1 MAKIHREDN
10 ARQAAVAGRL
20 IAESLWRRAIGNK
33 LLARKRAPSGRI
45 LSNQWCAIIASLLY
59 LCRQEAIGKACR
71 VWKYS
76 CAQKCLQC
84 LKRLQSAEVPA
95 VPGKTAGERKPL
107 AESCGASVLRATN
120 EFGMGRMK
128 SEILNEN
135 PEQVTSTKERLVK
148 CVKEVLPS
156 TTKTC
161 IWLLKITL
169 GVSVLI
175 LFMRYF
181 KILPWLSATLGP
193 LFNHFGL
200 PGEAALAYVSG
211 YFVNMYA
218 MLAIAGSMDLT
229 ARAITILGV
238 MSLCSHNM
246 ITETAVQGKTG
257 ANPVRV
263 VITRTLAGF
272 VLAFVLNLI
281 LPLSQSD
288 IAMLGGAVGE
298 SEAAVASVAEAPTG
312 VASAAGAPATVASV
326 AEAPAGVTSVAETA
340 PAAVASLTEAPA
352 AVQPLFKELAV
363 EWCYS
368 TLSILVKMTLLIY
381 SLAILQ
387 RILSEFGVI
396 RWVSKF
402 LKPLLLLFGLPAR
415 CSFLWIIA
423 NILGIAY
430 GGAVM
435 MEEVRAGKLS
445 LRDIKLVN
453 QHIGIS
459 HSNLEDLTLVASIGG
474 IWWVMLLSRWAGS
487 FILVWGYRAE
497 MAIRKKLLTLQT
509 KTTL

>member
-1 MAKIHREDN
+1 
-10 ARQAAVAGRL
+10 
-20 IAESLWRRAIGNK
+20 
-33 LLARKRAPSGRI
+33 
-45 LSNQWCAIIASLLY
+45 
-59 LCRQEAIGKACR
+59 
-71 VWKYS
+71 
-76 CAQKCLQC
+76 
-84 LKRLQSAEVPA
+84 
-95 VPGKTAGERKPL
+95 
-107 AESCGASVLRATN
+107 
-120 EFGMGRMK
+120 MGRMK

-161 IWLLKITL
+161 IWLLKITI

-312 VASAAGAPATVASV
+312 VAAVAEAPATEASIAVASV
-326 AEAPAGVTSVAETA
+326 AEAPAGVTSVAEA
-340 PAAVASLTEAPA
+340 PATVASITEAPA
-352 AVQPLFKELAV
+352 AVQPLFKELVV

>member
-1 MAKIHREDN
+1 
-10 ARQAAVAGRL
+10 
-20 IAESLWRRAIGNK
+20 
-33 LLARKRAPSGRI
+33 
-45 LSNQWCAIIASLLY
+45 
-59 LCRQEAIGKACR
+59 
-71 VWKYS
+71 
-76 CAQKCLQC
+76 
-84 LKRLQSAEVPA
+84 
-95 VPGKTAGERKPL
+95 
-107 AESCGASVLRATN
+107 
-120 EFGMGRMK
+120 MGRMK

-161 IWLLKITL
+161 IWLLKITI

-288 IAMLGGAVGE
+288 IAMLGGAFE
-298 SEAAVASVAEAPTG
+298 KSEAAVASVAEAPTG
-312 VASAAGAPATVASV
+312 VTSVAGTAPA
-326 AEAPAGVTSVAETA
+326 AEAPATEASITVA
-340 PAAVASLTEAPA
+340 PEAPA
-352 AVQPLFKELAV
+352 PVQPLFKELAV

>member
-1 MAKIHREDN
+1 
-10 ARQAAVAGRL
+10 
-20 IAESLWRRAIGNK
+20 
-33 LLARKRAPSGRI
+33 
-45 LSNQWCAIIASLLY
+45 
-59 LCRQEAIGKACR
+59 
-71 VWKYS
+71 
-76 CAQKCLQC
+76 
-84 LKRLQSAEVPA
+84 
-95 VPGKTAGERKPL
+95 
-107 AESCGASVLRATN
+107 
-120 EFGMGRMK
+120 MGRMK

-288 IAMLGGAVGE
+288 IAMLGGAVGK
-298 SEAAVASVAEAPTG
+298 SEAAVASVAEAPAG
-312 VASAAGAPATVASV
+312 VAPAAGAPASEASITVAPTAVASV

-340 PAAVASLTEAPA
+340 PATEASITVAPAAGAPAAEAAVA

-415 CSFLWIIA
+415 CSFLWIVA

-459 HSNLEDLTLVASIGG
+459 HSNLEDLALVASIGG

>member
-1 MAKIHREDN
+1 
-10 ARQAAVAGRL
+10 
-20 IAESLWRRAIGNK
+20 
-33 LLARKRAPSGRI
+33 
-45 LSNQWCAIIASLLY
+45 
-59 LCRQEAIGKACR
+59 
-71 VWKYS
+71 
-76 CAQKCLQC
+76 
-84 LKRLQSAEVPA
+84 
-95 VPGKTAGERKPL
+95 
-107 AESCGASVLRATN
+107 
-120 EFGMGRMK
+120 MGRMK

-161 IWLLKITL
+161 IWLLKITI

-288 IAMLGGAVGE
+288 IAMLGGAVG
-298 SEAAVASVAEAPTG
+298 AS
-312 VASAAGAPATVASV
+312 
-326 AEAPAGVTSVAETA
+326 
-340 PAAVASLTEAPA
+340 EAPA

-415 CSFLWIIA
+415 CSFLWIVA

-459 HSNLEDLTLVASIGG
+459 HSNLEDLALVASIGG
-474 IWWVMLLSRWAGS
+474 IWWVMLVSRWAGS

>member
-1 MAKIHREDN
+1 
-10 ARQAAVAGRL
+10 
-20 IAESLWRRAIGNK
+20 
-33 LLARKRAPSGRI
+33 
-45 LSNQWCAIIASLLY
+45 
-59 LCRQEAIGKACR
+59 
-71 VWKYS
+71 
-76 CAQKCLQC
+76 
-84 LKRLQSAEVPA
+84 
-95 VPGKTAGERKPL
+95 
-107 AESCGASVLRATN
+107 
-120 EFGMGRMK
+120 MGRMK

-161 IWLLKITL
+161 IWLLKITI

-298 SEAAVASVAEAPTG
+298 SEAAVASI
-312 VASAAGAPATVASV
+312 TV
-326 AEAPAGVTSVAETA
+326 A
-340 PAAVASLTEAPA
+340 PAAEASIIEAPA

>member
-1 MAKIHREDN
+1 M
-10 ARQAAVAGRL
+10 
-20 IAESLWRRAIGNK
+20 
-33 LLARKRAPSGRI
+33 
-45 LSNQWCAIIASLLY
+45 C
-59 LCRQEAIGKACR
+59 
-71 VWKYS
+71 
-76 CAQKCLQC
+76 
-84 LKRLQSAEVPA
+84 AEVPA

-107 AESCGASVLRATN
+107 AESCVASVLRATN

-161 IWLLKITL
+161 IWLLKITI

-298 SEAAVASVAEAPTG
+298 SEAAVA
-312 VASAAGAPATVASV
+312 
-326 AEAPAGVTSVAETA
+326 
-340 PAAVASLTEAPA
+340 AVA

-415 CSFLWIIA
+415 CSFLWIVA

>member
-1 MAKIHREDN
+1 MVCN
-10 ARQAAVAGRL
+10 YCFFVVSLQAR
-20 IAESLWRRAIGNK
+20 
-33 LLARKRAPSGRI
+33 
-45 LSNQWCAIIASLLY
+45 
-59 LCRQEAIGKACR
+59 GK
-71 VWKYS
+71 W
-76 CAQKCLQC
+76 QKCLQC
-84 LKRLQSAEVPA
+84 LEIQVCAEVPA

-288 IAMLGGAVGE
+288 IAMLGGAFE
-298 SEAAVASVAEAPTG
+298 KSEAAVASVAEAPTG
-312 VASAAGAPATVASV
+312 VAPAAVASV
-326 AEAPAGVTSVAETA
+326 AEAPAGVA
-340 PAAVASLTEAPA
+340 PAAGAPATEASIAVAPAAGAPASEASIAVAPAAETPASKASITVAPA

-445 LRDIKLVN
+445 LRDIKLIN

>member
-1 MAKIHREDN
+1 MVCN
-10 ARQAAVAGRL
+10 YCFFVVSLQAR
-20 IAESLWRRAIGNK
+20 
-33 LLARKRAPSGRI
+33 
-45 LSNQWCAIIASLLY
+45 
-59 LCRQEAIGKACR
+59 GK
-71 VWKYS
+71 WQKW
-76 CAQKCLQC
+76 QKCLLC
-84 LKRLQSAEVPA
+84 LEIQVCAEVPA

-107 AESCGASVLRATN
+107 AESCVASVLRATN

-161 IWLLKITL
+161 IWLLKITI

-298 SEAAVASVAEAPTG
+298 SEAAVA
-312 VASAAGAPATVASV
+312 
-326 AEAPAGVTSVAETA
+326 
-340 PAAVASLTEAPA
+340 AVA

-415 CSFLWIIA
+415 CSFLWIVA

>member
-1 MAKIHREDN
+1 MP
-10 ARQAAVAGRL
+10 AAP
-20 IAESLWRRAIGNK
+20 K
-33 LLARKRAPSGRI
+33 
-45 LSNQWCAIIASLLY
+45 
-59 LCRQEAIGKACR
+59 
-71 VWKYS
+71 
-76 CAQKCLQC
+76 
-84 LKRLQSAEVPA
+84 
-95 VPGKTAGERKPL
+95 KTAGERKPL
-107 AESCGASVLRATN
+107 AESCVASVLRATN

-298 SEAAVASVAEAPTG
+298 SEAAVASVAEAPAD
-312 VASAAGAPATVASV
+312 VAPAAGAPATEASITVAPVAETAPAAEASITVAPAAVASV
-326 AEAPAGVTSVAETA
+326 AEAPAGVA
-340 PAAVASLTEAPA
+340 PAAEAPATEASIAVAPAAETPASKASITVAPA
-352 AVQPLFKELAV
+352 AVQPLFKELVV

-415 CSFLWIIA
+415 CSFLWIVA

>member
-1 MAKIHREDN
+1 M
-10 ARQAAVAGRL
+10 
-20 IAESLWRRAIGNK
+20 
-33 LLARKRAPSGRI
+33 
-45 LSNQWCAIIASLLY
+45 
-59 LCRQEAIGKACR
+59 
-71 VWKYS
+71 
-76 CAQKCLQC
+76 CLQC
-84 LKRLQSAEVPA
+84 LEKLQSAEVPA

-161 IWLLKITL
+161 IWLLKITI

-193 LFNHFGL
+193 VFNHFGL

-288 IAMLGGAVGE
+288 IAMLGGAVGK
-298 SEAAVASVAEAPTG
+298 SEAAVASVAEAPAG
-312 VASAAGAPATVASV
+312 VAPAAGAPATEASITV
-326 AEAPAGVTSVAETA
+326 A
-340 PAAVASLTEAPA
+340 PAAVASITEAPA
-352 AVQPLFKELAV
+352 AVQPLFKELVV

-368 TLSILVKMTLLIY
+368 TVSILVKMTLLIY

>member
-1 MAKIHREDN
+1 
-10 ARQAAVAGRL
+10 
-20 IAESLWRRAIGNK
+20 
-33 LLARKRAPSGRI
+33 
-45 LSNQWCAIIASLLY
+45 
-59 LCRQEAIGKACR
+59 
-71 VWKYS
+71 
-76 CAQKCLQC
+76 
-84 LKRLQSAEVPA
+84 
-95 VPGKTAGERKPL
+95 
-107 AESCGASVLRATN
+107 
-120 EFGMGRMK
+120 MGRMK

-161 IWLLKITL
+161 IWLLKITI

-288 IAMLGGAVGE
+288 IAMLGGAFE
-298 SEAAVASVAEAPTG
+298 KSEAAVASVAEAPTG
-312 VASAAGAPATVASV
+312 VAPAAVASV

-340 PAAVASLTEAPA
+340 PAAGAPASEASIAVAPATVAPAAVASVAEAPATVASITEAPA
-352 AVQPLFKELAV
+352 AVQPLFKELVV

-415 CSFLWIIA
+415 CSFLWIVA

-459 HSNLEDLTLVASIGG
+459 HSNLEDLALVASIGG

>member
-1 MAKIHREDN
+1 MAER
-10 ARQAAVAGRL
+10 
-20 IAESLWRRAIGNK
+20 
-33 LLARKRAPSGRI
+33 LLARAPLLGVCWQRHYGEEPSGKQCWKGRRCEDPSGI
-45 LSNQWCAIIASLLY
+45 NCWQGREQHREESYLTNGVQLLL
-59 LCRQEAIGKACR
+59 LCCIFAGKRQ
-71 VWKYS
+71 V
-76 CAQKCLQC
+76 
-84 LKRLQSAEVPA
+84 AEVPA
-95 VPGKTAGERKPL
+95 VPRKTAGERKPL

-161 IWLLKITL
+161 IWLLKITI

-288 IAMLGGAVGE
+288 IAMLGGAFE
-298 SEAAVASVAEAPTG
+298 KSEAAVASVAEAP
-312 VASAAGAPATVASV
+312 ATVASI
-326 AEAPAGVTSVAETA
+326 
-340 PAAVASLTEAPA
+340 TEAPA
-352 AVQPLFKELAV
+352 AVQPLFKELVV

-415 CSFLWIIA
+415 CSFLWIVA

>member
-1 MAKIHREDN
+1 
-10 ARQAAVAGRL
+10 
-20 IAESLWRRAIGNK
+20 
-33 LLARKRAPSGRI
+33 
-45 LSNQWCAIIASLLY
+45 
-59 LCRQEAIGKACR
+59 
-71 VWKYS
+71 
-76 CAQKCLQC
+76 
-84 LKRLQSAEVPA
+84 
-95 VPGKTAGERKPL
+95 
-107 AESCGASVLRATN
+107 
-120 EFGMGRMK
+120 MGRMK

-161 IWLLKITL
+161 IWLLKITI

-298 SEAAVASVAEAPTG
+298 SEAAVASVAEAPAG
-312 VASAAGAPATVASV
+312 VTSVAVAPAAEAPATEASITVAPVAETAPAAGAPATVASI
-326 AEAPAGVTSVAETA
+326 
-340 PAAVASLTEAPA
+340 TEAPA

-459 HSNLEDLTLVASIGG
+459 HRNLEDLTLVASIGG

>member
-1 MAKIHREDN
+1 MVCN
-10 ARQAAVAGRL
+10 YCFFVVSLQAR
-20 IAESLWRRAIGNK
+20 
-33 LLARKRAPSGRI
+33 
-45 LSNQWCAIIASLLY
+45 
-59 LCRQEAIGKACR
+59 GK
-71 VWKYS
+71 W
-76 CAQKCLQC
+76 QKCLQC
-84 LKRLQSAEVPA
+84 LEIQVCAEVPA

-161 IWLLKITL
+161 IWLLKITI

-298 SEAAVASVAEAPTG
+298 SEAAVASITVAP
-312 VASAAGAPATVASV
+312 AAGAPATEASIAV
-326 AEAPAGVTSVAETA
+326 A
-340 PAAVASLTEAPA
+340 PAAVASITEAPA

>member
-1 MAKIHREDN
+1 M
-10 ARQAAVAGRL
+10 
-20 IAESLWRRAIGNK
+20 
-33 LLARKRAPSGRI
+33 

-59 LCRQEAIGKACR
+59 LCRARGK
-71 VWKYS
+71 W
-76 CAQKCLQC
+76 QKSLQC
-84 LKRLQSAEVPA
+84 LEILVCAEAPA

-288 IAMLGGAVGE
+288 IAMLGGAFE
-298 SEAAVASVAEAPTG
+298 KSEAAVASVAEAPTG
-312 VASAAGAPATVASV
+312 VAPTAVASV
-326 AEAPAGVTSVAETA
+326 AEAPAGVA
-340 PAAVASLTEAPA
+340 PAAGAPATEASITEAPA
-352 AVQPLFKELAV
+352 AVQPLFKELVV

-415 CSFLWIIA
+415 CSFLWIVA

>member
-1 MAKIHREDN
+1 MVCN
-10 ARQAAVAGRL
+10 YCFFVVSLQAR
-20 IAESLWRRAIGNK
+20 
-33 LLARKRAPSGRI
+33 
-45 LSNQWCAIIASLLY
+45 
-59 LCRQEAIGKACR
+59 GK
-71 VWKYS
+71 W
-76 CAQKCLQC
+76 QKCLQC
-84 LKRLQSAEVPA
+84 LEILVCAEEPA

-107 AESCGASVLRATN
+107 AESCVASVLRATN

-161 IWLLKITL
+161 IWLLKITI

-288 IAMLGGAVGE
+288 IAMLGGAFE
-298 SEAAVASVAEAPTG
+298 KSEAAEASIAVAPAAVASVAEAP
-312 VASAAGAPATVASV
+312 AD
-326 AEAPAGVTSVAETA
+326 VTSVAETA
-340 PAAVASLTEAPA
+340 PATVASITEAPA

>member
-1 MAKIHREDN
+1 MVCN
-10 ARQAAVAGRL
+10 YCFFVVSLQAR
-20 IAESLWRRAIGNK
+20 
-33 LLARKRAPSGRI
+33 
-45 LSNQWCAIIASLLY
+45 
-59 LCRQEAIGKACR
+59 GK
-71 VWKYS
+71 W
-76 CAQKCLQC
+76 QKCLQC
-84 LKRLQSAEVPA
+84 LEIQVCAEVPA

-257 ANPVRV
+257 ANLVRV

-298 SEAAVASVAEAPTG
+298 SEAAV
-312 VASAAGAPATVASV
+312 
-326 AEAPAGVTSVAETA
+326 
-340 PAAVASLTEAPA
+340 A

>member
-1 MAKIHREDN
+1 
-10 ARQAAVAGRL
+10 
-20 IAESLWRRAIGNK
+20 
-33 LLARKRAPSGRI
+33 
-45 LSNQWCAIIASLLY
+45 
-59 LCRQEAIGKACR
+59 
-71 VWKYS
+71 
-76 CAQKCLQC
+76 
-84 LKRLQSAEVPA
+84 
-95 VPGKTAGERKPL
+95 
-107 AESCGASVLRATN
+107 
-120 EFGMGRMK
+120 MGRMK

-161 IWLLKITL
+161 IWLLKITI

-288 IAMLGGAVGE
+288 IAMLGGAIGE
-298 SEAAVASVAEAPTG
+298 SEAAVASI
-312 VASAAGAPATVASV
+312 
-326 AEAPAGVTSVAETA
+326 
-340 PAAVASLTEAPA
+340 TEAPA
-352 AVQPLFKELAV
+352 AVQPLFKELVV

-368 TLSILVKMTLLIY
+368 TVSILVKMTLLIY

>member
-1 MAKIHREDN
+1 
-10 ARQAAVAGRL
+10 
-20 IAESLWRRAIGNK
+20 
-33 LLARKRAPSGRI
+33 
-45 LSNQWCAIIASLLY
+45 
-59 LCRQEAIGKACR
+59 
-71 VWKYS
+71 
-76 CAQKCLQC
+76 
-84 LKRLQSAEVPA
+84 
-95 VPGKTAGERKPL
+95 
-107 AESCGASVLRATN
+107 
-120 EFGMGRMK
+120 MGRMK

-148 CVKEVLPS
+148 CIKEVLPS

-161 IWLLKITL
+161 IWLLKITI

-263 VITRTLAGF
+263 VITRTMAGF

-298 SEAAVASVAEAPTG
+298 SEAAVASVAEAP
-312 VASAAGAPATVASV
+312 
-326 AEAPAGVTSVAETA
+326 AGVTSVAETA
-340 PAAVASLTEAPA
+340 PASEASITVAPVAETAPAAEAPATEASIAVAPATVASITVAPEAPA

-368 TLSILVKMTLLIY
+368 TVSILVKMTLLIY

-415 CSFLWIIA
+415 CSFLWIVA

-459 HSNLEDLTLVASIGG
+459 HSNLEDLALVASIGG

>member
-1 MAKIHREDN
+1 
-10 ARQAAVAGRL
+10 
-20 IAESLWRRAIGNK
+20 
-33 LLARKRAPSGRI
+33 
-45 LSNQWCAIIASLLY
+45 
-59 LCRQEAIGKACR
+59 
-71 VWKYS
+71 
-76 CAQKCLQC
+76 
-84 LKRLQSAEVPA
+84 
-95 VPGKTAGERKPL
+95 
-107 AESCGASVLRATN
+107 
-120 EFGMGRMK
+120 MGRMK

-161 IWLLKITL
+161 IWLLKITI

-298 SEAAVASVAEAPTG
+298 SEAAVA
-312 VASAAGAPATVASV
+312 
-326 AEAPAGVTSVAETA
+326 
-340 PAAVASLTEAPA
+340 
-352 AVQPLFKELAV
+352 AVQPLFKDLVV

>member
-1 MAKIHREDN
+1 
-10 ARQAAVAGRL
+10 
-20 IAESLWRRAIGNK
+20 
-33 LLARKRAPSGRI
+33 
-45 LSNQWCAIIASLLY
+45 
-59 LCRQEAIGKACR
+59 
-71 VWKYS
+71 
-76 CAQKCLQC
+76 
-84 LKRLQSAEVPA
+84 
-95 VPGKTAGERKPL
+95 
-107 AESCGASVLRATN
+107 
-120 EFGMGRMK
+120 
-128 SEILNEN
+128 
-135 PEQVTSTKERLVK
+135 
-148 CVKEVLPS
+148 
-156 TTKTC
+156 
-161 IWLLKITL
+161 
-169 GVSVLI
+169 
-175 LFMRYF
+175 MRYF

-298 SEAAVASVAEAPTG
+298 SEAAVASVAEAP
-312 VASAAGAPATVASV
+312 
-326 AEAPAGVTSVAETA
+326 AGVTSVAETA
-340 PAAVASLTEAPA
+340 PATEASIAVAPATVAPAAVASAAVASVAEAPATVASITEAPA

>member
-1 MAKIHREDN
+1 
-10 ARQAAVAGRL
+10 
-20 IAESLWRRAIGNK
+20 
-33 LLARKRAPSGRI
+33 
-45 LSNQWCAIIASLLY
+45 
-59 LCRQEAIGKACR
+59 
-71 VWKYS
+71 
-76 CAQKCLQC
+76 
-84 LKRLQSAEVPA
+84 
-95 VPGKTAGERKPL
+95 
-107 AESCGASVLRATN
+107 
-120 EFGMGRMK
+120 
-128 SEILNEN
+128 
-135 PEQVTSTKERLVK
+135 
-148 CVKEVLPS
+148 
-156 TTKTC
+156 
-161 IWLLKITL
+161 
-169 GVSVLI
+169 
-175 LFMRYF
+175 MRYF

-281 LPLSQSD
+281 LPLSHSD

-312 VASAAGAPATVASV
+312 VAAVAEAPATEASIAVAPATVAPAAVASV

-340 PAAVASLTEAPA
+340 PAAEASITEAPA

>member
-1 MAKIHREDN
+1 
-10 ARQAAVAGRL
+10 
-20 IAESLWRRAIGNK
+20 
-33 LLARKRAPSGRI
+33 
-45 LSNQWCAIIASLLY
+45 
-59 LCRQEAIGKACR
+59 
-71 VWKYS
+71 
-76 CAQKCLQC
+76 
-84 LKRLQSAEVPA
+84 
-95 VPGKTAGERKPL
+95 
-107 AESCGASVLRATN
+107 
-120 EFGMGRMK
+120 MGRMK

-161 IWLLKITL
+161 IWLLKITI

-288 IAMLGGAVGE
+288 IAMLGGAFE
-298 SEAAVASVAEAPTG
+298 KSEAAVASVAEAPTG
-312 VASAAGAPATVASV
+312 VAPAAVASV

-340 PAAVASLTEAPA
+340 PATVAPAAEAPATEASIAVAPAAGAPATEASITEAPEAPA

-415 CSFLWIIA
+415 CSFLWIVA

-459 HSNLEDLTLVASIGG
+459 HSNLEDLALVASIGG

>member
-1 MAKIHREDN
+1 
-10 ARQAAVAGRL
+10 
-20 IAESLWRRAIGNK
+20 
-33 LLARKRAPSGRI
+33 
-45 LSNQWCAIIASLLY
+45 
-59 LCRQEAIGKACR
+59 
-71 VWKYS
+71 
-76 CAQKCLQC
+76 
-84 LKRLQSAEVPA
+84 
-95 VPGKTAGERKPL
+95 
-107 AESCGASVLRATN
+107 
-120 EFGMGRMK
+120 MGRMK

-161 IWLLKITL
+161 IWLLKITI

-288 IAMLGGAVGE
+288 IAMLGGAFE
-298 SEAAVASVAEAPTG
+298 KSEAAVASVAEAPTG
-312 VASAAGAPATVASV
+312 VAAVAEAPATEASIAVAPATVAPAAVASV

-340 PAAVASLTEAPA
+340 PATVASITEAPA
-352 AVQPLFKELAV
+352 AVQPLFKELVV

>member
-1 MAKIHREDN
+1 
-10 ARQAAVAGRL
+10 
-20 IAESLWRRAIGNK
+20 
-33 LLARKRAPSGRI
+33 
-45 LSNQWCAIIASLLY
+45 
-59 LCRQEAIGKACR
+59 
-71 VWKYS
+71 
-76 CAQKCLQC
+76 
-84 LKRLQSAEVPA
+84 
-95 VPGKTAGERKPL
+95 
-107 AESCGASVLRATN
+107 
-120 EFGMGRMK
+120 MGRMK

-161 IWLLKITL
+161 IWLLKITI

-298 SEAAVASVAEAPTG
+298 SEVVVASVAEAPTG
-312 VASAAGAPATVASV
+312 VAAVAEAPATEASIAVAPATVAPAAVASV

-340 PAAVASLTEAPA
+340 PAAVASITEAPA

>member
-1 MAKIHREDN
+1 
-10 ARQAAVAGRL
+10 
-20 IAESLWRRAIGNK
+20 
-33 LLARKRAPSGRI
+33 
-45 LSNQWCAIIASLLY
+45 
-59 LCRQEAIGKACR
+59 
-71 VWKYS
+71 
-76 CAQKCLQC
+76 
-84 LKRLQSAEVPA
+84 
-95 VPGKTAGERKPL
+95 
-107 AESCGASVLRATN
+107 
-120 EFGMGRMK
+120 
-128 SEILNEN
+128 
-135 PEQVTSTKERLVK
+135 
-148 CVKEVLPS
+148 
-156 TTKTC
+156 
-161 IWLLKITL
+161 
-169 GVSVLI
+169 
-175 LFMRYF
+175 
-181 KILPWLSATLGP
+181 
-193 LFNHFGL
+193 
-200 PGEAALAYVSG
+200 
-211 YFVNMYA
+211 
-218 MLAIAGSMDLT
+218 
-229 ARAITILGV
+229 
-238 MSLCSHNM
+238 
-246 ITETAVQGKTG
+246 
-257 ANPVRV
+257 
-263 VITRTLAGF
+263 
-272 VLAFVLNLI
+272 
-281 LPLSQSD
+281 
-288 IAMLGGAVGE
+288 MLGGAFE
-298 SEAAVASVAEAPTG
+298 KSEAAVASI
-312 VASAAGAPATVASV
+312 
-326 AEAPAGVTSVAETA
+326 
-340 PAAVASLTEAPA
+340 TEAPA

>member
-1 MAKIHREDN
+1 
-10 ARQAAVAGRL
+10 
-20 IAESLWRRAIGNK
+20 
-33 LLARKRAPSGRI
+33 
-45 LSNQWCAIIASLLY
+45 
-59 LCRQEAIGKACR
+59 
-71 VWKYS
+71 
-76 CAQKCLQC
+76 
-84 LKRLQSAEVPA
+84 
-95 VPGKTAGERKPL
+95 
-107 AESCGASVLRATN
+107 
-120 EFGMGRMK
+120 MGRMK

-288 IAMLGGAVGE
+288 IAMLGGAFE
-298 SEAAVASVAEAPTG
+298 KSEAAVASVAEAPTG
-312 VASAAGAPATVASV
+312 VAPAAVASV

-340 PAAVASLTEAPA
+340 PATEASITVAPAAGAPATGAPATVASITEAPA

>member
-1 MAKIHREDN
+1 
-10 ARQAAVAGRL
+10 
-20 IAESLWRRAIGNK
+20 
-33 LLARKRAPSGRI
+33 
-45 LSNQWCAIIASLLY
+45 
-59 LCRQEAIGKACR
+59 
-71 VWKYS
+71 
-76 CAQKCLQC
+76 
-84 LKRLQSAEVPA
+84 
-95 VPGKTAGERKPL
+95 
-107 AESCGASVLRATN
+107 
-120 EFGMGRMK
+120 MGRMK

-135 PEQVTSTKERLVK
+135 AEQVTSTKERLVK
-148 CVKEVLPS
+148 CVREVLPS

-298 SEAAVASVAEAPTG
+298 SEAAVASVAEAPAD
-312 VASAAGAPATVASV
+312 VAPAAGAPATEASITVA
-326 AEAPAGVTSVAETA
+326 PVAETA
-340 PAAVASLTEAPA
+340 PAAEASITVAPAAEAPATVASITEAPA

-415 CSFLWIIA
+415 CSFLWIVA

>member
-1 MAKIHREDN
+1 MVCN
-10 ARQAAVAGRL
+10 YCFFVVSLQAR
-20 IAESLWRRAIGNK
+20 
-33 LLARKRAPSGRI
+33 
-45 LSNQWCAIIASLLY
+45 
-59 LCRQEAIGKACR
+59 GK
-71 VWKYS
+71 WQKW
-76 CAQKCLQC
+76 QKCLLC
-84 LKRLQSAEVPA
+84 LEIQVCAEVPA

-107 AESCGASVLRATN
+107 AESCVASVLRATN

-161 IWLLKITL
+161 IWLLKITI

-298 SEAAVASVAEAPTG
+298 SEAAVAPTAVASVAEAPAAVTS
-312 VASAAGAPATVASV
+312 VAETAPATVAPAAGAPATVASII
-326 AEAPAGVTSVAETA
+326 
-340 PAAVASLTEAPA
+340 EAPA

-415 CSFLWIIA
+415 CSFLWIVA

>member
-1 MAKIHREDN
+1 MVCN
-10 ARQAAVAGRL
+10 YCFFVVSLQAR
-20 IAESLWRRAIGNK
+20 
-33 LLARKRAPSGRI
+33 
-45 LSNQWCAIIASLLY
+45 
-59 LCRQEAIGKACR
+59 GK
-71 VWKYS
+71 WHKS
-76 CAQKCLQC
+76 LQC
-84 LKRLQSAEVPA
+84 LEILVCAEVLA
-95 VPGKTAGERKPL
+95 EPGKLRRCKKPL
-107 AESCGASVLRATN
+107 ARRWSASVLRATN

-161 IWLLKITL
+161 IWLLKITI

-288 IAMLGGAVGE
+288 IAMLGGAFE
-298 SEAAVASVAEAPTG
+298 KSEAAVAE
-312 VASAAGAPATVASV
+312 APATEASIAVASV

-340 PAAVASLTEAPA
+340 PAAEASITEAPA

>member
-1 MAKIHREDN
+1 
-10 ARQAAVAGRL
+10 
-20 IAESLWRRAIGNK
+20 
-33 LLARKRAPSGRI
+33 
-45 LSNQWCAIIASLLY
+45 
-59 LCRQEAIGKACR
+59 
-71 VWKYS
+71 
-76 CAQKCLQC
+76 
-84 LKRLQSAEVPA
+84 
-95 VPGKTAGERKPL
+95 
-107 AESCGASVLRATN
+107 
-120 EFGMGRMK
+120 
-128 SEILNEN
+128 
-135 PEQVTSTKERLVK
+135 
-148 CVKEVLPS
+148 
-156 TTKTC
+156 
-161 IWLLKITL
+161 
-169 GVSVLI
+169 
-175 LFMRYF
+175 MRYF

-298 SEAAVASVAEAPTG
+298 SEAAVASVAEAP
-312 VASAAGAPATVASV
+312 ATVASI
-326 AEAPAGVTSVAETA
+326 
-340 PAAVASLTEAPA
+340 TEAPA
-352 AVQPLFKELAV
+352 AVQPLFKELVV

>member
-1 MAKIHREDN
+1 MVCN
-10 ARQAAVAGRL
+10 YCFFVVSLQAR
-20 IAESLWRRAIGNK
+20 
-33 LLARKRAPSGRI
+33 
-45 LSNQWCAIIASLLY
+45 
-59 LCRQEAIGKACR
+59 GK
-71 VWKYS
+71 W
-76 CAQKCLQC
+76 QKCLQC
-84 LKRLQSAEVPA
+84 LEIQVCAEVPA

-161 IWLLKITL
+161 IWLLKITI

-298 SEAAVASVAEAPTG
+298 SEVVVASVAEAP
-312 VASAAGAPATVASV
+312 ATEGSIAVASV

-340 PAAVASLTEAPA
+340 PAAVAPAAEAPATVASITEAPA

>member
-1 MAKIHREDN
+1 M
-10 ARQAAVAGRL
+10 
-20 IAESLWRRAIGNK
+20 
-33 LLARKRAPSGRI
+33 
-45 LSNQWCAIIASLLY
+45 
-59 LCRQEAIGKACR
+59 
-71 VWKYS
+71 
-76 CAQKCLQC
+76 
-84 LKRLQSAEVPA
+84 SAEEPA

-161 IWLLKITL
+161 IWLLKITI

-298 SEAAVASVAEAPTG
+298 SEAAVASI
-312 VASAAGAPATVASV
+312 
-326 AEAPAGVTSVAETA
+326 
-340 PAAVASLTEAPA
+340 TEAPA
-352 AVQPLFKELAV
+352 AVQPLLKELAV

-415 CSFLWIIA
+415 CSFLWIVA

>member
-1 MAKIHREDN
+1 
-10 ARQAAVAGRL
+10 
-20 IAESLWRRAIGNK
+20 
-33 LLARKRAPSGRI
+33 
-45 LSNQWCAIIASLLY
+45 
-59 LCRQEAIGKACR
+59 
-71 VWKYS
+71 
-76 CAQKCLQC
+76 
-84 LKRLQSAEVPA
+84 
-95 VPGKTAGERKPL
+95 
-107 AESCGASVLRATN
+107 
-120 EFGMGRMK
+120 MGRMK

-161 IWLLKITL
+161 IWLLKITI

-298 SEAAVASVAEAPTG
+298 SEAAVA
-312 VASAAGAPATVASV
+312 
-326 AEAPAGVTSVAETA
+326 
-340 PAAVASLTEAPA
+340 AVA

-415 CSFLWIIA
+415 CSFLWIVA

>member
-1 MAKIHREDN
+1 
-10 ARQAAVAGRL
+10 
-20 IAESLWRRAIGNK
+20 
-33 LLARKRAPSGRI
+33 
-45 LSNQWCAIIASLLY
+45 
-59 LCRQEAIGKACR
+59 
-71 VWKYS
+71 
-76 CAQKCLQC
+76 
-84 LKRLQSAEVPA
+84 
-95 VPGKTAGERKPL
+95 
-107 AESCGASVLRATN
+107 
-120 EFGMGRMK
+120 
-128 SEILNEN
+128 
-135 PEQVTSTKERLVK
+135 
-148 CVKEVLPS
+148 
-156 TTKTC
+156 
-161 IWLLKITL
+161 
-169 GVSVLI
+169 
-175 LFMRYF
+175 MRYF

-288 IAMLGGAVGE
+288 IAMLGGAFE
-298 SEAAVASVAEAPTG
+298 KSEAAVASVAEAPTG
-312 VASAAGAPATVASV
+312 VTSVAGTAPA
-326 AEAPAGVTSVAETA
+326 AEAPATEASITVA
-340 PAAVASLTEAPA
+340 PEAPA
-352 AVQPLFKELAV
+352 PVQPLFKELVV

>member
-1 MAKIHREDN
+1 M
-10 ARQAAVAGRL
+10 
-20 IAESLWRRAIGNK
+20 
-33 LLARKRAPSGRI
+33 
-45 LSNQWCAIIASLLY
+45 C
-59 LCRQEAIGKACR
+59 
-71 VWKYS
+71 
-76 CAQKCLQC
+76 
-84 LKRLQSAEVPA
+84 AEVPA

-161 IWLLKITL
+161 IWLLKITI

-288 IAMLGGAVGE
+288 IAMLGGAFE
-298 SEAAVASVAEAPTG
+298 KSEAAVASVT
-312 VASAAGAPATVASV
+312 
-326 AEAPAGVTSVAETA
+326 EAPAGVTSVAETA
-340 PAAVASLTEAPA
+340 PATEASITVAPVAETAPAAGAPATVASITEAPA

>member
-1 MAKIHREDN
+1 
-10 ARQAAVAGRL
+10 
-20 IAESLWRRAIGNK
+20 
-33 LLARKRAPSGRI
+33 
-45 LSNQWCAIIASLLY
+45 
-59 LCRQEAIGKACR
+59 
-71 VWKYS
+71 
-76 CAQKCLQC
+76 
-84 LKRLQSAEVPA
+84 
-95 VPGKTAGERKPL
+95 
-107 AESCGASVLRATN
+107 
-120 EFGMGRMK
+120 MGRMK

-135 PEQVTSTKERLVK
+135 PKQVTSTKERLVK

-161 IWLLKITL
+161 IWLLKITI

-200 PGEAALAYVSG
+200 PGEAALAYVSS

-298 SEAAVASVAEAPTG
+298 SEAAVASVAEVPATVASIAVAPAA
-312 VASAAGAPATVASV
+312 VASAAVASV
-326 AEAPAGVTSVAETA
+326 AEAPAT
-340 PAAVASLTEAPA
+340 VASITEAPA

>member
-1 MAKIHREDN
+1 
-10 ARQAAVAGRL
+10 
-20 IAESLWRRAIGNK
+20 
-33 LLARKRAPSGRI
+33 
-45 LSNQWCAIIASLLY
+45 
-59 LCRQEAIGKACR
+59 
-71 VWKYS
+71 
-76 CAQKCLQC
+76 
-84 LKRLQSAEVPA
+84 
-95 VPGKTAGERKPL
+95 
-107 AESCGASVLRATN
+107 
-120 EFGMGRMK
+120 MGRMK

-148 CVKEVLPS
+148 CIKEVLPS

-161 IWLLKITL
+161 IWLLKITI

-288 IAMLGGAVGE
+288 IAMLGGAFE
-298 SEAAVASVAEAPTG
+298 KSEAAVASI
-312 VASAAGAPATVASV
+312 
-326 AEAPAGVTSVAETA
+326 
-340 PAAVASLTEAPA
+340 TEAPA
-352 AVQPLFKELAV
+352 AVQPLFKELVV

-381 SLAILQ
+381 SLARLQ

>member
-1 MAKIHREDN
+1 MVCN
-10 ARQAAVAGRL
+10 YCFFVVSLQAR
-20 IAESLWRRAIGNK
+20 GN
-33 LLARKRAPSGRI
+33 
-45 LSNQWCAIIASLLY
+45 
-59 LCRQEAIGKACR
+59 RQG
-71 VWKYS
+71 
-76 CAQKCLQC
+76 
-84 LKRLQSAEVPA
+84 LQSLEILVCAEEPA
-95 VPGKTAGERKPL
+95 EPGKLRRCKKPL

-161 IWLLKITL
+161 IWLLKITI

-288 IAMLGGAVGE
+288 IAMLGGAFE
-298 SEAAVASVAEAPTG
+298 KSEAAVAE
-312 VASAAGAPATVASV
+312 APATEASIAVASV

-340 PAAVASLTEAPA
+340 PAAETPATEASIAVAPAAETPASEASITEAPA
-352 AVQPLFKELAV
+352 AVQPLFKELVV

-368 TLSILVKMTLLIY
+368 TVSILVKMTLLIY